1 MGQPLPVEGN
11 YKTTVYSVETGAS
24 SDDIV
29 ITMATNSSESP
40 AFLAE
45 QLIPPLERTTK
56 EVSDINEQISFT
68 VQTTERLGTYIY
80 VSIYV

>member
-1 MGQPLPVEGN
+1 MEGN
-11 YKTTVYSVETGAS
+11 YEATVYSVETGAS
-24 SDDIV
+24 SDGIV
-29 ITMATNSSESP
+29 ITMATNSSKSP

-45 QLIPPLERTTK
+45 QLIPPLERTMK

-68 VQTTERLGTYIY
+68 VQTTERYGTYIY